1 MELDRISSNEA
12 IHLIK
17 AELFRTLGHPL
28 RVRILEIL
36 RDGEQSVG
44 ALQAALD
51 DNGAASQHLTVL
63 RRQGLVA
70 SRKEGTSVF
79 YSVKDARTFQ
89 LLETARQLLSARVE
103 ETAAL
108 LEGLVDAAP
117 VGGAG
122 PQR

>member
-1 MELDRISSNEA
+1 MKSETVDNQA

-51 DNGAASQHLTVL
+51 DHGAASQHLTVL
-63 RRQGLVA
+63 RRQSLVS

-89 LLETARQLLSARVE
+89 LLEIARQLLTARFE

-108 LEGLVDAAP
+108 LEGLADAAP
-117 VGGAG
+117 AG
-122 PQR
+122 QLGTRR